1 MRVLPR
7 PYCHAHERS
16 TFVTPPRCPCE
27 RASYDLSFVS
37 YDQLAV
43 SHADN
48 ATIEA
53 ATREYG
59 VDAERMRN
67 RAYYTYRRAS
77 RSTIRSLPRI
87 EACLV

>member
-37 YDQLAV
+37 YNQLAMQIMLQYKLLRGSMAWTRKECV
-43 SHADN
+43 TARIILIG
-48 ATIEA
+48 ARRVLLLEA
-53 ATREYG
+53 
-59 VDAERMRN
+59 
-67 RAYYTYRRAS
+67 
-77 RSTIRSLPRI
+77 SL
-87 EACLV
+87 E